1 MTVTPKKNEKETNRE
16 YALRVL
22 EENIISLEL
31 APGDKISETEI
42 AKELNL
48 SRTPIREAFIEL
60 EGVNILEI
68 RPQIGTFISLIDL
81 DLVEEARFLRLI
93 LEKEISRILC
103 EIEDSFM
110 LMPME
115 EQLFKQ
121 RLCLEHNKRREFY
134 GLDNQFHKTLAA
146 IANRSRSYELIHNI
160 QIHFDRIRKLNLK
173 RERCQGIYQQH
184 KSIADAI
191 KEHDAEKAANIITN
205 HLSNYETD
213 LEKLKKIHP
222 EYIKED

>member
-134 GLDNQFHKTLAA
+134 GLDNEFHKTLAA
-146 IANRSRSYELIHNI
+146 IANRLSLIHI
-160 QIHFDRIRKLNLK
+160 
-173 RERCQGIYQQH
+173 
-184 KSIADAI
+184 
-191 KEHDAEKAANIITN
+191 
-205 HLSNYETD
+205 
-213 LEKLKKIHP
+213 
-222 EYIKED
+222 

>member
-1 MTVTPKKNEKETNRE
+1 M
-16 YALRVL
+16 
-22 EENIISLEL
+22 
-31 APGDKISETEI
+31 
-42 AKELNL
+42 
-48 SRTPIREAFIEL
+48 

-134 GLDNQFHKTLAA
+134 GLDNEFHKTLAA